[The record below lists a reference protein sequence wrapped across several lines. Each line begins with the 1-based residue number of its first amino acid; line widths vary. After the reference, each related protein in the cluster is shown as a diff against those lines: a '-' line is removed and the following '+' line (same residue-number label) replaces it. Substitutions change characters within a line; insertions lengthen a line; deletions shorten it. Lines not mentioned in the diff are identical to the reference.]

1 MLPFQVGDKVVHWSY
16 GPGEII
22 QMDEKSLSGR
32 MTKYYVVQVRDLTL
46 WVPVEGADQHTLRPP
61 TSMGEFEKLF
71 KILRGPGEKLS
82 DDRYERK
89 AQLTGLLRDGTL
101 ESVCRAIRD
110 LSFHGYRKKLNDF
123 DAALLERARKFLLDE
138 WKISLSVPL
147 SDAER
152 QLELLLEEGRAT
164 SPN

>member
-16 GPGEII
+16 GPGEILRL
-22 QMDEKSLSGR
+22 DEKSLSGR
-32 MTKYYVVQVRDLTL
+32 RTLYYVVQVRDLTL
-46 WVPVEGADQHTLRPP
+46 WVPVEGADEHSLRPP

-110 LSFHGYRKKLNDF
+110 LSFHGYRKKLNDY

-147 SDAER
+147 SDAEHK
-152 QLELLLEEGRAT
+152 LESLLEEGRAT
-164 SPN
+164 TIN

>member
-1 MLPFQVGDKVVHWSY
+1 MLPFHVGDKVVHWSY

-22 QMDEKSLSGR
+22 QLEEKSLSGR
-32 MTKYYVVQVRDLTL
+32 MTLYYVVQVRDLTL
-46 WVPVEGADQHTLRPP
+46 WVPVEGADQHSLRPP

-89 AQLTGLLRDGTL
+89 AQLTGLLHDGTL

-152 QLELLLEEGRAT
+152 QLELLLEEGRAAT
-164 SPN
+164 PN

>member
-22 QMDEKSLSGR
+22 QLEEKSLSGR
-32 MTKYYVVQVRDLTL
+32 MTLYYVVQVRDLTL
-46 WVPVEGADQHTLRPP
+46 WVPVEGADQHSLRPP
-61 TSMGEFEKLF
+61 TSIGEFEKIF
-71 KILRGPGEKLS
+71 KILREPGEKLS

-123 DAALLERARKFLLDE
+123 DAAILERARKFLLDE

-147 SDAER
+147 SDAEH
-152 QLELLLEEGRAT
+152 QLELLLEEGRAAT
-164 SPN
+164 PN

>member
-22 QMDEKSLSGR
+22 QLDEKSLSGR
-32 MTKYYVVQVRDLTL
+32 MTLYYVVQVRDLTL
-46 WVPVEGADQHTLRPP
+46 WVPVEGANQRSLRPP
-61 TSMGEFEKLF
+61 TSTGEFKKLF
-71 KILRGPGEKLS
+71 EILRGPGERLS

-89 AQLTGLLRDGTL
+89 AQLTELLRDGTL
-101 ESVCRAIRD
+101 LSVCRAIRD
-110 LSFHGYRKKLNDF
+110 LSSHGYRKKLNDY

-138 WKISLSVPL
+138 WRISLSVPL

-152 QLELLLEEGRAT
+152 QLELLLEEGRAAT
-164 SPN
+164 PN

>member
-22 QMDEKSLSGR
+22 QLEEKSLSGR
-32 MTKYYVVQVRDLTL
+32 MTLYYVVQVRDLTL

-61 TSMGEFEKLF
+61 TSTGEFEKLF
-71 KILRGPGEKLS
+71 KILRGPGEKLA

-138 WKISLSVPL
+138 WKISLAVPL

-152 QLELLLEEGRAT
+152 QLELLLEEGRT
-164 SPN
+164 TTRN

>member
-22 QMDEKSLSGR
+22 QLEEKSLSGR
-32 MTKYYVVQVRDLTL
+32 MTLYYVVQVRDLTL
-46 WVPVEGADQHTLRPP
+46 WVPVEGADQHSLRPP

-71 KILRGPGEKLS
+71 SILRGPGEKLS

-89 AQLTGLLRDGTL
+89 SQLTELLRDGTL

-138 WKISLSVPL
+138 WRISMSVPL
-147 SDAER
+147 GDAEH
-152 QLELLLEEGRAT
+152 QLELLLEEGRAAA
-164 SPN
+164 PN

>member
-22 QMDEKSLSGR
+22 QLDKKSLSGR
-32 MTKYYVVQVRDLTL
+32 MTQYYVVQVRDLTL
-46 WVPVEGADQHTLRPP
+46 WVPVDGADQHILRPP
-61 TSMGEFEKLF
+61 TSVNEFEKLF

-89 AQLTGLLRDGTL
+89 TQLTELLRDGTL
-101 ESVCRAIRD
+101 KSVCRAIRN
-110 LSFHGYRKKLNDF
+110 LSSHGYRKKLNDY

-138 WKISLSVPL
+138 WRISLSVSL
-147 SDAER
+147 SDAEN
-152 QLELLLEEGRAT
+152 QLESLLEEGRAVT
-164 SPN
+164 PN